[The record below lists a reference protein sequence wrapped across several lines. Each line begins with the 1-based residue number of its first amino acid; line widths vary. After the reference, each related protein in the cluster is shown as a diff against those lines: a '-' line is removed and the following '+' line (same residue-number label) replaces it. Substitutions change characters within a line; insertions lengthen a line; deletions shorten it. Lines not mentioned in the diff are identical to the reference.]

1 MPLPGAFTSKHRAQ
15 KVFITSIILI
25 VKRGSIQLFTYKCS
39 AGSSKLSEIMD
50 LEHGKRRDKIMDR
63 DSEWIHNAEKK
74 GVYFVWG
81 PVAHTYL
88 YTNVYQGRA
97 WFDQII
103 ENSTSR
109 YSSLH
114 LDLQDFVRKFCFGAC
129 LLCSTRVGNLE

>member
-1 MPLPGAFTSKHRAQ
+1 MPLPGAFTSQHRAQ

-88 YTNVYQGRA
+88 YKCLSGESMVRSNY
-97 WFDQII
+97 
-103 ENSTSR
+103 
-109 YSSLH
+109 
-114 LDLQDFVRKFCFGAC
+114 RKFY
-129 LLCSTRVGNLE
+129 LEVLESTLRSTRFC

>member
-1 MPLPGAFTSKHRAQ
+1 
-15 KVFITSIILI
+15 
-25 VKRGSIQLFTYKCS
+25 
-39 AGSSKLSEIMD
+39 MD

-103 ENSTSR
+103 ENSTLYLEVLESTLR
-109 YSSLH
+109 
-114 LDLQDFVRKFCFGAC
+114 
-129 LLCSTRVGNLE
+129 STRFC

>member
-1 MPLPGAFTSKHRAQ
+1 
-15 KVFITSIILI
+15 
-25 VKRGSIQLFTYKCS
+25 
-39 AGSSKLSEIMD
+39 MD

-109 YSSLH
+109 YQCSFKYESRLSMK
-114 LDLQDFVRKFCFGAC
+114 KFD
-129 LLCSTRVGNLE
+129 TIKIT